1 MGTKDENTPSGE
13 RPPPGQ
19 RVLPLSAKGRR
30 PQYFADPATDKLL
43 SMVVTLMGELSVTRD
58 RLDTVEELLQREGVL
73 ARDAIDAFL
82 PDGEVARRR
91 EHRRA
96 EFTARVLRVLEAELD
111 ELQAGELAR
120 GIDDLDR

>member
-19 RVLPLSAKGRR
+19 RVLSLSAKGRR

-43 SMVVTLMGELSVTRD
+43 SMVVTLMGEL
-58 RLDTVEELLQREGVL
+58 
-73 ARDAIDAFL
+73 
-82 PDGEVARRR
+82 
-91 EHRRA
+91 
-96 EFTARVLRVLEAELD
+96 
-111 ELQAGELAR
+111 AR